1 MPNNQLFRL
10 PFIVVFVG
18 MMSICG
24 YFRYRARQSGEA
36 IPRTSE
42 GALLLLARLLCA
54 APLYL
59 PIFAYMLNPDCM
71 SWADLPLPT
80 WLRWLAATV
89 GLAALPLLYWLF
101 SSIGRNIS
109 ETTLTKEK
117 HQLVTHGPFHWVRH
131 PLYLVATVALISM
144 GILAANWFMLTMACL
159 ALVGIMVFIIPREEA
174 QLIRKFGPE
183 YHEYMRRTGRFVPR
197 LFQ

>member
-10 PFIVVFVG
+10 PFILVFVG
-18 MMSICG
+18 MISISG

-42 GALLLLARLLCA
+42 GALPLLIRLLCA

-59 PIFAYMLNPDCM
+59 PIVAYMLKPDCM
-71 SWADLPLPT
+71 SWAALPLPT
-80 WLRWLAATV
+80 WLRWLAAAV
-89 GLAALPLLYWLF
+89 GLAALPLLYWIF
-101 SSIGRNIS
+101 SSIGSNIS

-131 PLYLVATVALISM
+131 PLYLVATVAL
-144 GILAANWFMLTMACL
+144 T
-159 ALVGIMVFIIPREEA
+159 R
-174 QLIRKFGPE
+174 
-183 YHEYMRRTGRFVPR
+183 
-197 LFQ
+197 